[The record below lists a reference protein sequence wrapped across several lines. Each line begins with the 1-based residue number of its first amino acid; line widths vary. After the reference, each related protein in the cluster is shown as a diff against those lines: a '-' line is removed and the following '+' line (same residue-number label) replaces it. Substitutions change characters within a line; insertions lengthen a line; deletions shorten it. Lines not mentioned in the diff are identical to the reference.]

1 MTEGGTHQRP
11 PSVDALARSL
21 ARQFEL
27 PHAVLVDC
35 ARHAV
40 DQQPGDYEEAA
51 RLLAEQLY
59 SSLIG
64 EVINA
69 TGVLLHTNLGRAP
82 YPTQPSSRATSVE
95 FDLLDGVRG
104 SRHTGIASLLRILTG
119 AEDALVVNNN
129 ASAVLLVLSALAEGR
144 GVAVSR
150 GESVEIG
157 GGFRVP
163 DVMQRSG
170 ARLVDVGTTNRT
182 RRADYQQACNVAE
195 HDIAMVLKVHPSNF
209 SVEGFVEAASVR
221 DLADLE
227 PVLAVDLGSGLLD
240 SEAPWLSSDMR
251 PFPSWIT
258 DEPSVKQSID
268 DGADIVMFSG
278 DKLLGGP
285 QCGIIA
291 GRSDLIERCA
301 RHPLMRALRPGH
313 HALVPLQQVLMSYLN
328 RTATDDILFWKMAS
342 TSPNDL
348 AARAERVVVQAG
360 RGEVRESLA
369 VVGAGAAPAATL
381 PSRAVV
387 VQGDRSGELR
397 QALPFPVISRVA
409 DGYTWIDL
417 RSVDPSDDDN
427 IAQALAA
434 LEG

>member
-21 ARQFEL
+21 AGQFEL

-40 DQQPGDYEEAA
+40 DQQPDDYEEAA

-240 SEAPWLSSDMR
+240 SEAPWLPSDIR

-348 AARAERVVVQAG
+348 AARADDAA
-360 RGEVRESLA
+360 VR
-369 VVGAGAAPAATL
+369 AGATRVGRTAC
-381 PSRAVV
+381 RARALEHGHSEHPG
-387 VQGDRSGELR
+387 QGDRPVGHQGGER
-397 QALPFPVISRVA
+397 RNQARGP
-409 DGYTWIDL
+409 
-417 RSVDPSDDDN
+417 
-427 IAQALAA
+427 
-434 LEG
+434 